1 MTDLDPTAAPT
12 APADTEAIL
21 RQLFEMVET
30 ARNLPMS
37 TSVRVERDEVLD
49 LIEEAVNRLPDELRA
64 ARWLLKER
72 EEFRA
77 KTRREGDEVIAEAT
91 ERAASM
97 VARTEVVKVAEARA
111 RDIIDAA
118 DASARHMMH
127 EAEDYCDQKLAS
139 FEVILDKLGRT
150 VAAGRQRLAATVE
163 EMELTPDDHEGNDF
177 FDHELD

>member
-1 MTDLDPTAAPT
+1 MTDLDPATSTA

-37 TSVRVERDEVLD
+37 TSVRIERDEVLD

-72 EEFRA
+72 EDFRS
-77 KTRREGDEVIAEAT
+77 KTRREADEVIAEAT
-91 ERAASM
+91 ERAGAM
-97 VARTEVVKVAEARA
+97 VARTEVVKSAEARS
-111 RDIIDAA
+111 REIIDEAEA
-118 DASARHMMH
+118 RARHMMH

-163 EMELTPDDHEGNDF
+163 EMELTPDDQDGNDF